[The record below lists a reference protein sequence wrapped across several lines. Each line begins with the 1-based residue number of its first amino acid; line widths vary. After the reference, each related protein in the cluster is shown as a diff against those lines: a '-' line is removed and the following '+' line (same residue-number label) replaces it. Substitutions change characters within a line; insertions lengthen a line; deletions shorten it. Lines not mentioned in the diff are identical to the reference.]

1 MWLWLLALLGLW
13 LLRRWHRERQ
23 TVPGLEEKFVLI
35 TGCDSGFG
43 SLLAR
48 QLDARGLRV
57 LAGCLTESGAARLR
71 AAASSRLQTV
81 LLDVTS
87 SSSIAAAAAWVQERV
102 GQRGRRGARWGRGA
116 VGVTTHPIPVAGLWG
131 LVNNAGIAIPTAPNE
146 WLRKEDFVAVLNVNL
161 VGLIEVTLSLLPL
174 VKRARGRVVNVAS
187 IMGRLSIFGGGYCP
201 SKFGVEAFSDSLR
214 LEMQHFGVKV
224 SIIEPGY
231 FKTGITSTVGLE
243 KSFLRTWERLPNET
257 KASYGDKY
265 LQDFLTSMREAEKR
279 CNPNLSLVTDCM
291 EHALTSRYPRCR
303 YAAGWDAKLLYIPL
317 SYMPS
322 AITDAFFTWSY
333 PKPAQRV

>member
-13 LLRRWHRERQ
+13 LLWRWHRERQ

-43 SLLAR
+43 NLLAR
-48 QLDARGLRV
+48 QLDARGLQV

-102 GQRGRRGARWGRGA
+102 GQK
-116 VGVTTHPIPVAGLWG
+116 GLWG
-131 LVNNAGIAIPTAPNE
+131 LVNNAGTANPTAPNE
-146 WLRKEDFVAVLNVNL
+146 WLRKEDFMAVLNVNL
-161 VGLIEVTLSLLPL
+161 VGLIEVTVSMLPL
-174 VKRARGRVVNVAS
+174 LRRARGRVVNVS
-187 IMGRLSIFGGGYCP
+187 SMVGRLSGFGGGYCP

-214 LEMQHFGVKV
+214 LEMHHFGVKV
-224 SIIEPGY
+224 SVIEPGF
-231 FKTGITSTVGLE
+231 FKTGITHSASVE
-243 KSFLRTWERLPNET
+243 KNFLKFWERLPDET

-265 LQDFLTSMREAEKR
+265 WQDYLASMQVANRS
-279 CNPNLSLVTDCM
+279 CNPNLSLVTNCM

-303 YAAGWDAKLLYIPL
+303 YAVGWDARLFFIPL

-322 AITDAFFTWSY
+322 AIFDAFFTQFY
-333 PKPAQRV
+333 PKPAQRG